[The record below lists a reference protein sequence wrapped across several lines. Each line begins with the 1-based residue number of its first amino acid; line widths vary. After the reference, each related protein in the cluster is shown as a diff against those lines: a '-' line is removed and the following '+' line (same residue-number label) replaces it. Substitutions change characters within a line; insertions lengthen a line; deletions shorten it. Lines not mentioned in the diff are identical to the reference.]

1 MANQLKAGVAIV
13 DISPEQGILLTGYPH
28 YERKNIGIHDP
39 LYASCIFLDDGETK
53 FAFVAMDMTKYSK
66 KYVRN
71 VRLRVSESTG
81 IPKDHIT
88 ISCSHTHSGPLAAG
102 RYDMEGL
109 EQGLGPDPDYLKQL
123 EDKLVSLVETACRH
137 PFDARIGIEKG
148 YCGKEQGVGG
158 NRRDKDGI
166 TDPDVWVLGIR
177 DMEERWRGCLVEY
190 ALHPTFIHGESNV
203 VTADYPCYIRQYLAE
218 TKPGI
223 TVLFAQGTSGNQ
235 SSRYFRTGQ
244 NYREAKRVG
253 ETIAME
259 ADRVLDSMRMSSE
272 VKLEVKSMEVNLEIA
287 EFPTMEEAEKQ
298 AAAAKKR
305 LMDLRAANA
314 SYTEIRNAEVGLLG
328 AENSLGHILAK
339 ARHGRLAPLE
349 DELPAEIQVIAIGDA
364 RIVCLQG
371 EIFVEYGIKIKSDS
385 PYLKTCVIE
394 LSNGVLPGYVC
405 TAQAYEE
412 GGYEA
417 GSSFMTAGAGETLTA
432 KAHVLL
438 EAT

>member
-109 EQGLGPDPDYLKQL
+109 EKGLGPDPDYLKQL

-203 VTADYPCYIRQYLAE
+203 VTAGLSVLYKTVSGGDKTWHHGSFR
-218 TKPGI
+218 PG
-223 TVLFAQGTSGNQ
+223 
-235 SSRYFRTGQ
+235 
-244 NYREAKRVG
+244 
-253 ETIAME
+253 
-259 ADRVLDSMRMSSE
+259 
-272 VKLEVKSMEVNLEIA
+272 
-287 EFPTMEEAEKQ
+287 
-298 AAAAKKR
+298 
-305 LMDLRAANA
+305 DLRQPELKILSNR
-314 SYTEIRNAEVGLLG
+314 TELPGGKTGWRD
-328 AENSLGHILAK
+328 H
-339 ARHGRLAPLE
+339 RHGSR
-349 DELPAEIQVIAIGDA
+349 
-364 RIVCLQG
+364 R
-371 EIFVEYGIKIKSDS
+371 
-385 PYLKTCVIE
+385 
-394 LSNGVLPGYVC
+394 
-405 TAQAYEE
+405 
-412 GGYEA
+412 
-417 GSSFMTAGAGETLTA
+417 GSLIR
-432 KAHVLL
+432 
-438 EAT
+438 